1 MLPFYSPQA
10 DRAAKARSR
19 CDAMLLFFAGMASHP
34 VILSMFSV
42 GTSIAKQGNPGELEA
57 PALLPYLQPK
67 TIKMNMT
74 TLALMAAMALGNGE
88 DTAAARKPLT
98 ATIHL
103 QAEKQ
108 TMHSFGAS
116 DCWGIKFIGKNWPV
130 SKRNQI
136 ADLLFSKEIDRKGN
150 PKGIGLSMWRIN
162 IGAGSAE
169 QGEQSHITS
178 PWRREESFQLP
189 DGRYDWSKQAGNQ
202 WFARAAKAR
211 KVEHFLLFSIS
222 APVHMTKNGYAFAP
236 GGADKGKLNLQ
247 PGKMN
252 AFADF
257 LADVTKHYLD
267 AGIPVRYISPLNE
280 PQWDW
285 MAKDNANASQEGTP
299 ATNAEAFEL
308 IRALDAGIINRKL
321 PARIAMGETGAL
333 NYVYDTVNT
342 APERSDVFNY
352 LWNPAST
359 GYIGAFRSVAP
370 VQSSH
375 SYFAQPDIPTLVHHR
390 RQLAGRMAAVNPEVA
405 YWQSEYCILGK
416 EDGIQ
421 GGGRDLGINTALYVA
436 RLIHTDIVVGN
447 ATSWQWWL
455 GVSPSDYKDGLV
467 YVSDLNGK
475 MGELPATQHDGL
487 IHPSKLLWALGNFS
501 RFVRPGMI
509 RVDASLENNTD
520 PKTAAANLM
529 MSAYKNSTRKEV
541 VVVLINMTTKDEQ
554 VSLDGV
560 RFATPQIAA
569 YTTSDTRELQ
579 YSSVPAGRPVT
590 VGARSVITLVGKYR

>member
-1 MLPFYSPQA
+1 M
-10 DRAAKARSR
+10 
-19 CDAMLLFFAGMASHP
+19 
-34 VILSMFSV
+34 
-42 GTSIAKQGNPGELEA
+42 
-57 PALLPYLQPK
+57 
-67 TIKMNMT
+67 IKMNMT
-74 TLALMAAMALGNGE
+74 TLTMIVLMACVKNSGPARTENPCIVNGR
-88 DTAAARKPLT
+88 DTCAVSKALT
-98 ATIHL
+98 ATIDL
-103 QAEKQ
+103 AAEKQ

-116 DCWGIKFIGKNWPV
+116 DCWGIKFIGKNWPER
-130 SKRNQI
+130 KRNQI
-136 ADLLFSKEIDRKGN
+136 ADLLFSKEMDEKGN

-169 QGEQSHITS
+169 QGEQSNISS

-189 DGRYDWSKQAGNQ
+189 DGSYDWSKQAGNQ

-211 KVEHFLLFSIS
+211 NVENFLLFSIS

-236 GGADKGKLNLQ
+236 GGVEKGKLNLQ
-247 PGKMN
+247 AGKMN
-252 AFADF
+252 AFAEF
-257 LADVTKHYLD
+257 LADVTKHYVD
-267 AGIPVRYISPLNE
+267 AGIPVQYISPLNE

-285 MAKDNANASQEGTP
+285 MAKENGKASQEGTP
-299 ATNAEAFEL
+299 ATNQEAFEL
-308 IRALDAGIINRKL
+308 IRALDAGITQRGLSTK
-321 PARIAMGETGAL
+321 IAMGEAGAL
-333 NYVYDTVNT
+333 NYVYGTVNS

-352 LWNPAST
+352 LWNPSSA
-359 GYIGAFRSVAP
+359 GYIGSFRSVAP

-375 SYFAQPDIPTLVHHR
+375 SYFAQPDIPTLLNHR
-390 RQLAGRMAAVNPEVA
+390 QQLAARMAAVNPKVD

-436 RLIHTDIVVGN
+436 RLIHTDIVVGR

-467 YVSDLNGK
+467 YVANVNGT
-475 MGELPATQHDGL
+475 MGELSATQQDGL
-487 IHPSKLLWALGNFS
+487 IYASKLLWALGNFS

-509 RVDASLENNTD
+509 RIDASLENNTD

-529 MSAYKNSTRKEV
+529 ISAYKNPVSKEV

-560 RFATPQIAA
+560 KFATRQIAA
-569 YTTSDTRELQ
+569 YTTSDTKELQ
-579 YSSVPAGRPVT
+579 YSSQQAGAPVMI
-590 VGARSVITLVGKYR
+590 GARSVVTLVGKYR